1 MKLLLAATLVFA
13 SMAAPATAQLTA
25 ANEGPVAMG
34 HHHLNVTDTDAHKR
48 FWIDLLGGEIVN
60 FGRTPVAKFPNSL
73 IFLTQRE
80 TSGGTIGTSVN
91 HIGFQVKDVKALVSK
106 LKSAGVPIV
115 TQREV
120 AGGRAKSDIFYTDS
134 QDTYLAFVMAP
145 DDVKVELMQNPKLD
159 KPIVNHHIHFATPD
173 VPGMKAWYAK
183 TFDAVPGMRGTFE
196 AADLPGV
203 NLTFSPSET
212 PVAGTKGRSLDHIG
226 FEVKNLERLCKKLE
240 AAGVKFDRP
249 FQRIERANLSIAFFT
264 DPWGTY
270 IELTEG
276 LDKL

>member
-1 MKLLLAATLVFA
+1 MKLLLCTLFA
-13 SMAAPATAQLTA
+13 LSSMAAPALAQLTA
-25 ANEGPVAMG
+25 ASEGPVAMG
-34 HHHLNVTDTDAHKR
+34 HHHLNVTDVEAQKH
-48 FWIDLLGGEIVN
+48 FWIELLGGELVS
-60 FGRTPVAKFPNSL
+60 FGRTPVARFPNAL

-80 TSGGTIGTSVN
+80 TAGGTIGTSVN
-91 HIGFQVKDVKALVSK
+91 HIGFQVKDVKALVAN
-106 LKSAGVPIV
+106 LKAAGVPIV

-120 AGGRAKSDIFYTDS
+120 AGGRAKTDIFYTES
-134 QDTYLAFVMAP
+134 QDAYLAFVLAP
-145 DDVKVELMQNPKLD
+145 DDIKVELMQNTKLD
-159 KPIVNHHIHFATPD
+159 KPIVNHHIHFATQD

-183 TFDAVPGMRGTFE
+183 TFDAVPGMRGTFD

-212 PVAGTKGRSLDHIG
+212 AVEGTKGRSLDHIG
-226 FEVKNLERLCKKLE
+226 FEVKNLEAFCKKLE

-249 FQRIERANLSIAFFT
+249 FQHIERANLSIAFFT
-264 DPWGTY
+264 DPFGTY